1 MTAEN
6 KHKKLIVTFTGAS
19 AAGKDTLV
27 DSILCLAK
35 PDKTPVHGTLPAF
48 CKSHLSA
55 IPCDV
60 IELISHTTRS
70 PRTGEIDG
78 VDYYFVDKEELESI
92 AKVEHTEYAG
102 NHYALSVAELERIR
116 DIGLVIVDK
125 HGVSCIEEFATKH
138 SDEYALF
145 TIFLTCTED
154 IARQRML
161 SRGDSAESV
170 ERRLAQHR
178 ERNEYSTGNRS
189 FSLVVGI
196 MSEDPDIYAQTVSS
210 IIDSILAA
218 RTKKE
223 I

>member
-1 MTAEN
+1 MTTEN

-27 DSILCLAK
+27 DSILCLAN
-35 PDKTPVHGTLPAF
+35 PDKTPVPGTLPAY
-48 CKSHLSA
+48 CKEQLSA
-55 IPCDV
+55 IPCSV

-70 PRTGEIDG
+70 PRTGEVNG
-78 VDYYFVDKEELESI
+78 VDYYFVDREELESI

-102 NHYALSVAELERIR
+102 NYYALSVAELERIK
-116 DIGLVIVDK
+116 DVGLVIVDK
-125 HGVSCIEEFATKH
+125 HGVSCIEEFVNNH

-145 TIFLTCTED
+145 TIFLACTED
-154 IARQRML
+154 IARRRML
-161 SRGDSAESV
+161 SRGDSVESV

-196 MSEDPDIYAQTVSS
+196 MSGDPDVYAQTVSS
-210 IIDSILAA
+210 IIDDILAA
-218 RTKKE
+218 RT
-223 I
+223 